1 MNDISNRTLVILAG
15 IATFFSL
22 FGTFAILSMLGIPSV
37 PLITG
42 FAVNQSA
49 YVNVTVASTTSIVL
63 IEGGNV
69 SFGNGSA
76 PAALS
81 TASGTDNPNTFDD
94 AAATADSND
103 FVIENDG
110 NVDVNLTINGSR
122 ASLFITSGTG
132 PAYNWSGAN
141 HSNTGDHGCYNIT
154 VGSLNGLTS
163 PNTAQN
169 AFGVGAINLSVCS
182 NLSFVNTNDTVN
194 VTIRVF
200 IPGDTLPGTYTDS
213 KIFFMACKTPCN

>member
-1 MNDISNRTLVILAG
+1 MILAG

-81 TASGTDNPNTFDD
+81 TASSFDNPNTFDD
-94 AAATADSND
+94 PGPGKPDADD

-122 ASLFITSGTG
+122 ASSFITSGTG

-154 VGSLNGLTS
+154 VGTINGLTS
-163 PNTAQN
+163 PNTSQN
-169 AFGVGAINLSVCS
+169 PFGIGKYNYSVCE
-182 NLSFVNTNDTVN
+182 NLSFVNSNDTVN

-213 KIFFMACKTPCN
+213 KIFFMAVKIP